1 MRTFGFGQPDD
12 SVIQLAYVV
21 ADLATAMA
29 EWRTLLR
36 IGPWFVLRQFAGM
49 DPRYRGQPALAR
61 CDVAFG
67 FAGRMQYELI
77 HQTDEHPSIYRHDD
91 GKLKL
96 GFHHY
101 GMASADFA
109 RDAMRLEAR
118 GFEKQFSAVVP
129 SGGRVAAYNT
139 KGVLPG
145 MIELIESDG
154 ALDEMFTGMYRAS
167 VDWDGIDPV
176 REIAM
181 R

>member
-1 MRTFGFGQPDD
+1 MRTFGFGKSDN
-12 SVIQLAYVV
+12 SIIQLAYVV
-21 ADLATAMA
+21 SDLATAME

-36 IGPWFVLRQFAGM
+36 IGPWFVLRQFAGL

-67 FAGRMQYELI
+67 FAGHMQYELI
-77 HQTDEHPSIYRHDD
+77 HQTDDHPSIYRRED

-101 GMASADFA
+101 GMASADFMS
-109 RDAMRLEAR
+109 DVERLEAR
-118 GFEKQFSAVVP
+118 GFEQQFTAVVP
-129 SGGRVAAYNT
+129 SGGRVAAYET
-139 KGVLPG
+139 KGALPG
-145 MIELIESDG
+145 MIELIESDD

-167 VDWDGIDPV
+167 VDWRGTNPV

-181 R
+181 T

>member
-1 MRTFGFGQPDD
+1 MRTFGFGQPDNNI
-12 SVIQLAYVV
+12 IQLAYVV
-21 ADLATAMA
+21 TDLATAME

-67 FAGRMQYELI
+67 FAGHMQYELI
-77 HQTDEHPSIYRHDD
+77 HQTDDHPSIYRRED
-91 GKLKL
+91 GSLKL

-101 GMASADFA
+101 GMASSNFMSDV
-109 RDAMRLEAR
+109 MRLEAR
-118 GFEKQFSAVVP
+118 GFEKQFTAVVP
-129 SGGRVAAYNT
+129 SGGRVAAYDT

-167 VDWDGIDPV
+167 VDWDGANPV

-181 R
+181 P